1 MDTSNVEMSP
11 SFNLII
17 GLDKN
22 NDITLDIISGL
33 PKSKLTDIAE
43 LLFLFTS
50 GALNDDLIAY
60 LSRYGK
66 ASGKQNE
73 INAILKLFKKLS
85 DRYGEKPLIDSLQL
99 MHGGDNG

>member
-33 PKSKLTDIAE
+33 PKSKLTDIA
-43 LLFLFTS
+43 
-50 GALNDDLIAY
+50 
-60 LSRYGK
+60 
-66 ASGKQNE
+66 
-73 INAILKLFKKLS
+73 
-85 DRYGEKPLIDSLQL
+85 
-99 MHGGDNG
+99 